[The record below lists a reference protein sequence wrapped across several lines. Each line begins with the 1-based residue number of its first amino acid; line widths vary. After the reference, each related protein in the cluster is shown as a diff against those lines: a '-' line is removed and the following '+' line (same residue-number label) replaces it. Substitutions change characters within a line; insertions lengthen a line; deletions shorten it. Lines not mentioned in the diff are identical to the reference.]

1 MSDQE
6 QDLSREKMNLET
18 SRITWK
24 ELQRFFAAGK
34 AVSVSLDLDLIDVA
48 DQFARDNKVL
58 VEQWMGEGKVGLVAD
73 SQALEWFEEDAEV
86 WAVVVKPWVLVQ
98 EVKP

>member
-1 MSDQE
+1 MIE
-6 QDLSREKMNLET
+6 QKPDLSREKMNLET

-34 AVSVSLDLDLIDVA
+34 AVSVSSNLDLVDVA

-58 VEQWMGEGKVGLVAD
+58 VEQWMGEGKVGLVTD

-98 EVKP
+98 DVRP